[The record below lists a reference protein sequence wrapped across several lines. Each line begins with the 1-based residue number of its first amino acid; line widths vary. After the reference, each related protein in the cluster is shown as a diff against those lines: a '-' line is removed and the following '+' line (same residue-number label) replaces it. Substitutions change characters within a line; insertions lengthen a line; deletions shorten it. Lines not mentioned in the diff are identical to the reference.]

1 MICALQFAKL
11 FDVSAFR
18 QVTAETPNRAAVNG
32 GLNKATS
39 EVKWRVPVDPMSTS
53 ASSTPNCLSTIP
65 LSGIPLKAGD
75 PPNAVLPTFVPN
87 VILESDGQTADASG
101 SIFTAGSR

>member
-32 GLNKATS
+32 GLIKATN
-39 EVKWRVPVDPMSTS
+39 EVKWRGPVDPKFPSP
-53 ASSTPNCLSTIP
+53 SSPPNCPETIP
-65 LSGIPLKAGD
+65 LSGVPWKAGD
-75 PPNAVLPTFVPN
+75 PANAGFQTFVPN
-87 VILESDGQTADASG
+87 VMHESDVET
-101 SIFTAGSR
+101 RVP